1 MYIVLI
7 YDLYFKVYFGFE
19 RNELNLSFD
28 KIECDFVIEVYYK
41 LKKMMVNEYHFCLVI
56 ILWLSLKFRKLNLIL
71 GGINNN

>member
-28 KIECDFVIEVYYK
+28 KIECDFVI
-41 LKKMMVNEYHFCLVI
+41 
-56 ILWLSLKFRKLNLIL
+56 
-71 GGINNN
+71 